1 MLRVLLGG
9 IAGVATGYAL
19 KKYLD
24 EEECYC
30 PHYEDVEGGI
40 DTAQINLLEPLD
52 AIKQKL
58 NKTLFRKTEALS
70 RAIEN
75 LIPNTPQSF
84 TIEQNTIQ
92 MLKNTPENEAEINE
106 FCHILTHAEYVQHK
120 LLDELIKPL
129 FEIDNANQLKGEEK
143 VKATRFIEIDT
154 LMREACTIEITLNG
168 ESISSLAKM
177 MFHEL
182 LMYIDAK
189 QSI

>member
-1 MLRVLLGG
+1 MLKVLLSG
-9 IAGVATGYAL
+9 IAGVTTAYAL
-19 KKYLD
+19 KKYLE

-30 PHYEDVEGGI
+30 TQYEDVESGT
-40 DTAQINLLEPLD
+40 DAAQINLLEPLD

-70 RAIEN
+70 KAIEN
-75 LIPNTPQSF
+75 LIPNTLQSF
-84 TIEQNTIQ
+84 TIEPNTIQ
-92 MLKNTPENEAEINE
+92 TLKNTPENEAEINE
-106 FCHILTHAEYVQHK
+106 FCHILTHAEYVQHE

-143 VKATRFIEIDT
+143 VKATRFIDIDT

-168 ESISSLAKM
+168 ESISPLAKIT
-177 MFHEL
+177 FQEL

-189 QSI
+189 QSE